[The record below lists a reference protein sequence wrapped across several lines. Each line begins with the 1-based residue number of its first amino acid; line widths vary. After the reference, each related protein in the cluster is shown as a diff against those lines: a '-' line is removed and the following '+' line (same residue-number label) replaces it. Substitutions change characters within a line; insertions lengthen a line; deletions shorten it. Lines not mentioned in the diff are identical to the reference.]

1 MLLAVFVARRSAPR
15 KAPAARSGLAVS
27 PMLLG
32 LAGVAWVLWS
42 GQGIDV
48 WAQQPGPPG
57 LAAADQPAL
66 PGDGRVGQDRLGSGA
81 SAKEKSS
88 TNLAEAE
95 RRAAEALR
103 AAEPPST
110 EELSAAAPA
119 TAETRLD
126 YLKLTYQGGPL
137 MIPIFLF
144 SVLVVALAFERA
156 ITLRRGA
163 ILPTALV
170 QALKGQCHPERGLDP
185 REAYRLCVRFPSA
198 AATAIRAMLLKA
210 DRPVVE
216 MEQAGREAAER
227 EADRLA
233 GGNRW
238 LALSAQVAPMLGLL
252 GTVQGMILAFFKIS
266 TLPPGVSRAQELAA
280 SIYMALVTTFAGL
293 CVAIP
298 AAFLG
303 HLYGGRLLRRFRE
316 LEEVLAI
323 VVVNLERAQRR
334 LRASK
339 ESLPSSSALVAS
351 PPAAGPVWPAPAAA
365 QPVPPEPPP
374 VVSADGGKLPSAD
387 AVRS

>member
-1 MLLAVFVARRSAPR
+1 MRPSIFFAKRPPLARPRVSAASTGPLYWMAGWLMAAGWALACCFPANAWGQQPVPPQGVPAKPSVARE
-15 KAPAARSGLAVS
+15 
-27 PMLLG
+27 
-32 LAGVAWVLWS
+32 
-42 GQGIDV
+42 
-48 WAQQPGPPG
+48 PGP
-57 LAAADQPAL
+57 AD
-66 PGDGRVGQDRLGSGA
+66 SGA
-81 SAKEKSS
+81 TGSHTPPASL
-88 TNLAEAE
+88 TEAE

-103 AAEPPST
+103 APEPKPL
-110 EELSAAAPA
+110 EEPTAAVPAP
-119 TAETRLD
+119 AETRLD

-156 ITLRRGA
+156 IALRRGA
-163 ILPTALV
+163 ILPPALV

-198 AATAIRAMLLKA
+198 GATAIRAMLLKA

-334 LRASK
+334 LRSSK
-339 ESLPSSSALVAS
+339 EP
-351 PPAAGPVWPAPAAA
+351 PPAGGLAGPPPPAPATMWSAVSA
-365 QPVPPEPPP
+365 GQAGPPEPPP
-374 VVSADGGKLPSAD
+374 VVSSDGGKFPSAD
-387 AVRS
+387 AVRSG

>member
-1 MLLAVFVARRSAPR
+1 M
-15 KAPAARSGLAVS
+15 
-27 PMLLG
+27 
-32 LAGVAWVLWS
+32 
-42 GQGIDV
+42 
-48 WAQQPGPPG
+48 
-57 LAAADQPAL
+57 
-66 PGDGRVGQDRLGSGA
+66 
-81 SAKEKSS
+81 
-88 TNLAEAE
+88 TEAE
-95 RRAAEALR
+95 RRAAEALQAPEPKASEEP
-103 AAEPPST
+103 AAAFPPS
-110 EELSAAAPA
+110 
-119 TAETRLD
+119 AETRLD

-156 ITLRRGA
+156 IALRRGA
-163 ILPTALV
+163 ILPPALV
-170 QALKGQCHPERGLDP
+170 QALKGQCHAERGLDP

-198 AATAIRAMLLKA
+198 AATAIRAMLVKA
-210 DRPVVE
+210 DRPLGE
-216 MEQAGREAAER
+216 MEQAGREAASR

-238 LALSAQVAPMLGLL
+238 LALSAQVTPMLGLL

-323 VVVNLERAQRR
+323 VGVNLERAQRR
-334 LRASK
+334 LRLGK
-339 ESLPSSSALVAS
+339 EPPSPGGTAGAAPLPAGTTGWSAVSAGQAS
-351 PPAAGPVWPAPAAA
+351 PPES
-365 QPVPPEPPP
+365 PPLASP
-374 VVSADGGKLPSAD
+374 DGAKPLSPD
-387 AVRS
+387 AVRSG

>member
-1 MLLAVFVARRSAPR
+1 MTPAILVTRRSAG
-15 KAPAARSGLAVS
+15 AAARPTGARPSAACIVT
-27 PMLLG
+27 LG
-32 LAGVAWVLWS
+32 LAAVAWTLGNWP
-42 GQGIDV
+42 
-48 WAQQPGPPG
+48 WADLRAQPPSPEVAAPPARR
-57 LAAADQPAL
+57 AAPGEDRPA
-66 PGDGRVGQDRLGSGA
+66 PRAATAPQSPA
-81 SAKEKSS
+81 S
-88 TNLAEAE
+88 LAEAE

-103 AAEPPST
+103 APEPTAEEP
-110 EELSAAAPA
+110 AATLGSP
-119 TAETRLD
+119 AETRLD
-126 YLKLTYQGGPL
+126 YLKLVYQGGPL

-144 SVLVVALAFERA
+144 SVLVVALALERA
-156 ITLRRGA
+156 IALRRAA
-163 ILPTALV
+163 ILPSALV

-185 REAYRLCVRFPSA
+185 REAYRLCIRYPSS

-210 DRPVVE
+210 DRPVLE

-266 TLPPGVSRAQELAA
+266 TLPPGVSRAQELSA

-334 LRASK
+334 LRANK
-339 ESLPSSSALVAS
+339 ESLAASGQTVAPPP
-351 PPAAGPVWPAPAAA
+351 PPAGSVWPAAA
-365 QPVPPEPPP
+365 QPAPPEPPP
-374 VVSADGGKLPSAD
+374 VVSPDGGKVPSAD
-387 AVRS
+387 ALRS

>member
-1 MLLAVFVARRSAPR
+1 M
-15 KAPAARSGLAVS
+15 
-27 PMLLG
+27 
-32 LAGVAWVLWS
+32 
-42 GQGIDV
+42 
-48 WAQQPGPPG
+48 
-57 LAAADQPAL
+57 
-66 PGDGRVGQDRLGSGA
+66 
-81 SAKEKSS
+81 
-88 TNLAEAE
+88 
-95 RRAAEALR
+95 
-103 AAEPPST
+103 
-110 EELSAAAPA
+110 
-119 TAETRLD
+119 
-126 YLKLTYQGGPL
+126 
-137 MIPIFLF
+137 
-144 SVLVVALAFERA
+144 LVVALALERA
-156 ITLRRGA
+156 IALRRGA
-163 ILPTALV
+163 ILPPALV

-185 REAYRLCVRFPSA
+185 REAYRLCMRFPSA

-334 LRASK
+334 LRSK
-339 ESLPSSSALVAS
+339 ESPPGSPAVAPP
-351 PPAAGPVWPAPAAA
+351 PPAAGPVWPAAAA
-365 QPVPPEPPP
+365 GQAAPEPPP
-374 VVSADGGKLPSAD
+374 VVGPDGGKVPSAD
-387 AVRS
+387 ALRS

>member
-1 MLLAVFVARRSAPR
+1 MPNEG
-15 KAPAARSGLAVS
+15 PAARPPLAES
-27 PMLLG
+27 AP
-32 LAGVAWVLWS
+32 
-42 GQGIDV
+42 
-48 WAQQPGPPG
+48 
-57 LAAADQPAL
+57 
-66 PGDGRVGQDRLGSGA
+66 QDPLS
-81 SAKEKSS
+81 
-88 TNLAEAE
+88 EAE
-95 RRAAEALR
+95 RRAREALR
-103 AAEPPST
+103 TPEPKPP
-110 EELSAAAPA
+110 EESAGTLPQA
-119 TAETRLD
+119 AETRLD

-144 SVLVVALAFERA
+144 SVLVVTLGFERA
-156 ITLRRGA
+156 IALRRGA
-163 ILPTALV
+163 ILPPALV

-185 REAYRLCVRFPSA
+185 REAYRFCVRFPSA

-210 DRPVVE
+210 DRPLVE

-303 HLYGGRLLRRFRE
+303 HLYGGRLLRRFRDVD
-316 LEEVLAI
+316 EVLSI
-323 VVVNLERAQRR
+323 VAVNLERWQRR
-334 LRASK
+334 LRTSK
-339 ESLPSSSALVAS
+339 EPPVLAAGGSGAS
-351 PPAAGPVWPAPAAA
+351 PPAAGAVWPAAPAGQAG
-365 QPVPPEPPP
+365 PPEPPP
-374 VVSADGGKLPSAD
+374 VVSPDGGKLPSAD
-387 AVRS
+387 AVRSG